1 MYQLR
6 YSQKLPITLEE
17 AWDFF
22 SNPDN
27 LRTIT
32 PDHLGFEMITPGE
45 SKMYAG
51 QIIAYHIRPLFNFP
65 IEWVTEITHVREP
78 HYFIDEQRIGPYRLW
93 HHEHVFIPVP
103 GGVEMRDIITYQM
116 PFGFL
121 GKLLHEVKVK
131 KDLEEIFAYRRAK
144 LIEMFGVG

>member
-1 MYQLR
+1 M
-6 YSQKLPITLEE
+6 
-17 AWDFF
+17 
-22 SNPDN
+22 
-27 LRTIT
+27 IT
-32 PDHLGFEMITPGE
+32 PDHLGFEMITPSE

-65 IEWVTEITHVREP
+65 ITWVTEITHVREP

-121 GKLLHEVKVK
+121 GKLLHVVKVK

-144 LIEMFGVG
+144 LIEMFDV

>member
-1 MYQLR
+1 M
-6 YSQKLPITLEE
+6 
-17 AWDFF
+17 
-22 SNPDN
+22 
-27 LRTIT
+27 IT
-32 PDHLGFEMITPGE
+32 PDHLGFEMITPSEG
-45 SKMYAG
+45 KMYAG
-51 QIIAYHIRPLFNFP
+51 QIIAYHIRPIFNLP

-121 GKLLHEVKVK
+121 GKLLHAVKVK
-131 KDLEEIFAYRRAK
+131 KDLEGIFAYRRAK
-144 LIEMFGVG
+144 LIEMF